1 MFPAR
6 CNVVHVV
13 CVFPAEEIRV
23 RLLMFFSS
31 EVLTLEEGR
40 EQERVQPPSKGFA
53 ERLLTGRVLFATAV
67 WAGTTAAAVLVES
80 TVLLPLTGEEPP
92 EDLGGWEHTV
102 VVTDTRLFCESALK
116 LCMLGLDLVSWRTS
130 GTAAGLLEEVPETH
144 ATVFLDD
151 LGLSC
156 ALLFSEAF

>member
-6 CNVVHVV
+6 CSVVHVV

-31 EVLTLEEGR
+31 EALTLEEGR

-53 ERLLTGRVLFATAV
+53 ERLLTGRVLFATAA
-67 WAGTTAAAVLVES
+67 WAGTTTVAVLVES

-92 EDLGGWEHTV
+92 VDLGGWEHTV
-102 VVTDTRLFCESALK
+102 VVTDIRVFCESALEP
-116 LCMLGLDLVSWRTS
+116 CMVRLDVASWCTS
-130 GTAAGLLEEVPETH
+130 GAAAELLEEVPETH
-144 ATVFLDD
+144 VTVFFDD